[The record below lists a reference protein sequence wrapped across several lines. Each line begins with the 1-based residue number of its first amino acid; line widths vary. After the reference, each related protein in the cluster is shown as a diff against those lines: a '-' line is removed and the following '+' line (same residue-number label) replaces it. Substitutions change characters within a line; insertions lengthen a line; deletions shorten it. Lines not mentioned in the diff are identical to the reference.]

1 MIQGEAQMSDMLDDL
16 EFREKIKG
24 FSPEGQF
31 LAQQIYKV
39 QKNCP
44 ACTGEP
50 PKFNK
55 RSLIQLGSISSG
67 VSVTLLIILL
77 LILKA
82 MGFSF

>member
-1 MIQGEAQMSDMLDDL
+1 MSDMLDDL

-24 FSPEGQF
+24 FSNEGQF
-31 LAQQIYKV
+31 LAEQIYKV

-44 ACTGEP
+44 ACNGGTP
-50 PKFNK
+50 RLNK
-55 RSLIQLGSISSG
+55 KSLVQIGSVSSG
-67 VSVTLLIILL
+67 ISVTLLIILL